1 MQVKK
6 LQRNDRFNMKRK
18 SCKLRIHI
26 LYGSTAIVFRSLMF
40 WNKKNHKKYG
50 FVLILCHFWIAL
62 LLKQKEVISSLEKGV
77 KFFTSHILYVN
88 YK

>member
-50 FVLILCHFWIAL
+50 FVLILCLFL
-62 LLKQKEVISSLEKGV
+62 DSTTFKTERGD
-77 KFFTSHILYVN
+77 KFFRKRCQVFYFTYFICQL
-88 YK
+88 